1 MQFNKNNTLLP
12 KATKASLIKISKVL
26 SPILPPQPSPSI
38 LTKSKHFQKA
48 ILFAQAIQGNI
59 AEILKIKNAFSK
71 LFSKKIIEIHNIVF
85 NTKQQI
91 RPTINV
97 SQTSFSH
104 ISINSST
111 ILMVSTATESPQKD
125 LLVNASHVS
134 RQSIL
139 AEILSRSTGNCH
151 DLAKMAKSIF
161 IFLFFFFSFIF

>member
-1 MQFNKNNTLLP
+1 VQFNKNNTLLP

-59 AEILKIKNAFSK
+59 AEILK
-71 LFSKKIIEIHNIVF
+71 
-85 NTKQQI
+85 QQI
-91 RPTINV
+91 RLTINV

-125 LLVNASHVS
+125 LLVNASYVS

-151 DLAKMAKSIF
+151 DLAKMAKLIF